1 MPAASLAVAGV
12 SSTAQV
18 QSNLAALRDGPLPAP
33 IVEAFE
39 EAWKVARP
47 ACEPYFRGFAPT

>member
-1 MPAASLAVAGV
+1 MPAGSLAVAGV

-47 ACEPYFRGFAPT
+47 ACEPYFRGSAPA